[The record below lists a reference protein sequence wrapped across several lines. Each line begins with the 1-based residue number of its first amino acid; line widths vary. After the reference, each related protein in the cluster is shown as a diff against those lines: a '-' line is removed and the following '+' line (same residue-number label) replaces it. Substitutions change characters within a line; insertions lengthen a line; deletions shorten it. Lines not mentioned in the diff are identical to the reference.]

1 VSDITGS
8 EMKEKSRHLPHQWRH
23 WCFASCEH
31 DRGLFT
37 SKLRREIVS
46 MSSTS
51 PHQFELGWPR
61 SDLSAKRPTVPP
73 ENGGNLSLFSPHYS
87 YRL

>member
-8 EMKEKSRHLPHQWRH
+8 EMKEKQWAHLPHQWRH

-31 DRGLFT
+31 DCGLFT
-37 SKLRREIVS
+37 SKFRREIVV

-51 PHQFELGWPR
+51 PHQFEPGWPKEW
-61 SDLSAKRPTVPP
+61 LVC
-73 ENGGNLSLFSPHYS
+73 
-87 YRL
+87 

>member
-8 EMKEKSRHLPHQWRH
+8 EMKEKESTHLPHQWRH

-31 DRGLFT
+31 DRRLFT
-37 SKLRREIVS
+37 SKFRREIMA

-51 PHQFELGWPR
+51 PHQLDQGLFCQ
-61 SDLSAKRPTVPP
+61 KTVAIYHY
-73 ENGGNLSLFSPHYS
+73 SPHVILIDSSTEMYVIGA
-87 YRL
+87 